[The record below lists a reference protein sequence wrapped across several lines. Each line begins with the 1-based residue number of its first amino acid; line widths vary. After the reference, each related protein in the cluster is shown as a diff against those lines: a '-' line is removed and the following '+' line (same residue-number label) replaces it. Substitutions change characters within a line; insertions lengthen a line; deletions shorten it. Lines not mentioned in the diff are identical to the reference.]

1 MKSFANRQKPV
12 WRNANPVPQSGHTFI
27 DQRPESRAQR
37 QMIETIRQSPVATP
51 GIVPQ
56 QQPVMPQV
64 VVQQKSSA
72 PLQMIKE
79 NDFIGNP
86 EEFMAENVILF
97 NYSDG
102 FRQRYPETCTTVADK
117 IDKKNFESAIK
128 AVMVANKSGLKFSL
142 RLQEVASLDNKPI
155 YFLAPEL
162 SALPDQSLNALFAN
176 GGVQLDNAAE
186 LIKMM
191 KDEKDASIESLIDAQ
206 YVPYFNGTP
215 QKHKAAN
222 ANLEQAV
229 QDEANGPWGD
239 VGSSLIDPDV
249 TRFVF
254 TDAMNG
260 CAYAITGV
268 ENSKTQFV
276 AWHFQS
282 ETDNWKAASTF
293 RAVKEIRDWYGVN
306 DYYPGPVQGNL
317 AATNIIWQD
326 EDDGWKMLSQ
336 RNIVPLDQH
345 GSTTFDSF
353 AVKDLNVKDKISQE
367 NLELLH
373 DTLKAKAV
381 ALVSN
386 QRVANINQRIQNLQI
401 EDELMT
407 QSLQR
412 VNVENGS
419 LSAAATGE
427 FGKIEDGFKRIK
439 GNKDSK
445 PEIFQGMG
453 DASASYKKIPLEKN
467 LIGMASHPKNHVIAC
482 KKLFKIQSENLKK
495 VTLAFLNNRQAN
507 PVTTSLEA
515 DDKSYLECIR
525 QVRDYYDLYG
535 LYNNTYN
542 ATTSLVTDLE
552 ALCTAKRNAVEKKTT
567 LELEMNKI
575 YPPQQVQPP
584 QQQQQ
589 QQPEQQVQLIEE
601 EQS

>member
-1 MKSFANRQKPV
+1 MKTFANRQKPV
-12 WRNANPVPQSGHTFI
+12 WRNSNPVPPSGRNFI

-56 QQPVMPQV
+56 RQPVLP
-64 VVQQKSSA
+64 VVQQQSSA

-79 NDFIGNP
+79 GAFVGDP
-86 EEFMAENVILF
+86 ETFMKENIILF
-97 NYSDG
+97 NYSAG
-102 FRQRYPETCTTVADK
+102 FRQRYPKTCTAMADK
-117 IDKKNFESAIK
+117 IDNNNFESAIK

-142 RLQEVASLDNKPI
+142 RLQEATPQEKKPI

-162 SALPDQSLNALFAN
+162 SALPDESLSALFAN
-176 GGVQLDNAAE
+176 GGVQLGNAAE
-186 LIKMM
+186 LIAMM
-191 KDEKDASIESLIDAQ
+191 KDEKDDSIESLIDAQ

-222 ANLEQAV
+222 VNLEQAV

-293 RAVKEIRDWYGVN
+293 RAVKEIRDWFGVN

-317 AATNIIWQD
+317 AATNIIWQE
-326 EDDGWKMLSQ
+326 EDNGWKMLSQ

-345 GSTTFDSF
+345 GSTTFESF
-353 AVKDLNVKDKISQE
+353 AVKDLNVKDKMSQE

-386 QRVANINQRIQNLQI
+386 ERVADINARIQNLQI

-412 VNVENGS
+412 VNVESGS

-445 PEIFQGMG
+445 PEIFQGMV
-453 DASASYKKIPLEKN
+453 DASVSYKKIPLEKN
-467 LIGMASHPKNHVIAC
+467 FFGMTSHPKNHVIAC
-482 KKLFKIQSENLKK
+482 KKLFEIQSESLKK
-495 VTLAFLNNRQAN
+495 VTLDFLNNRQAN
-507 PVTTSLEA
+507 AVTNSLEA
-515 DDKSYLECIR
+515 DDESYLECIR

-535 LYNNTYN
+535 VYNPTYN
-542 ATTSLVTDLE
+542 ATTSLLTELK
-552 ALCTAKRNAVEKKTT
+552 ALCTAKRNAIEKKTT
-567 LELEMNKI
+567 LEQEMIKI
-575 YPPQQVQPP
+575 YPP
-584 QQQQQ
+584 
-589 QQPEQQVQLIEE
+589 QQVQLIEE